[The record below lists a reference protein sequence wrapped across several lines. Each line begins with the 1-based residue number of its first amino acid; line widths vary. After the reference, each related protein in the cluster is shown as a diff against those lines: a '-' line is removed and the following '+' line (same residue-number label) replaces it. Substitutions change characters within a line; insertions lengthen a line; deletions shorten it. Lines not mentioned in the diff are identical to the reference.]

1 MSEAVKEQAAC
12 RDRLH
17 PCPHTAIP
25 VHVCVLIS
33 SYKAAGPIGL
43 GRTLVPP
50 FNLISFVETIFP
62 NTATR
67 WGAGSR
73 TPTYPCEGTQFTR
86 NKRCQ
91 GRDWQWQRQSPAAGQ
106 ALGGIVGRWS
116 RRPWLPGLPFTTLSP
131 EQRGH
136 GNWLRTSS
144 NSPGGTGSGPR
155 GSCFWGR
162 GRGQC
167 WSWEEG
173 LVWLLAL
180 PAPPELWQL
189 PRGPVT
195 VSQRTRVM
203 LQLWEPYSPAL
214 ELWAA
219 RLCRLPGPSPSPGRP
234 LFCAPCPQ
242 VAAPPSV
249 SPLGRVSAPRPLP
262 REGGVPAACTGPQYP

>member
-33 SYKAAGPIGL
+33 SYKAAGLIGL
-43 GRTLVPP
+43 GHPVPP

-62 NTATR
+62 NTAT
-67 WGAGSR
+67 
-73 TPTYPCEGTQFTR
+73 TYPCEGTQFTH

-91 GRDWQWQRQSPAAGQ
+91 GRGWQWRRQSPAAGR

-116 RRPWLPGLPFTTLSP
+116 RRSWLPGLPFTTLSP

-136 GNWLRTSS
+136 GNWLRKSS
-144 NSPGGTGSGPR
+144 KSPGGTVSGPR

-162 GRGQC
+162 GRRQC

-173 LVWLLAL
+173 LVWLPAL
-180 PAPPELWQL
+180 PAPPELWPL
-189 PRGPVT
+189 PRGPGHCL
-195 VSQRTRVM
+195 S
-203 LQLWEPYSPAL
+203 EDA
-214 ELWAA
+214 
-219 RLCRLPGPSPSPGRP
+219 CR
-234 LFCAPCPQ
+234 
-242 VAAPPSV
+242 VAAPGA
-249 SPLGRVSAPRPLP
+249 LL
-262 REGGVPAACTGPQYP
+262 